1 MWKQK
6 SSLFRSSAPFK
17 LMSIVKFPTEKVY
30 ISQWIKTRPFVF
42 ISIIIGNMTDLK
54 SFMNIKTENVSRTI
68 SVLSDE
74 LQNILIPVMD
84 SLTAWYYYVH

>member
-1 MWKQK
+1 
-6 SSLFRSSAPFK
+6 
-17 LMSIVKFPTEKVY
+17 MSIVKFPTEKVY
-30 ISQWIKTRPFVF
+30 ISQLIKTRPFVF

-84 SLTAWYYYVH
+84 SLTA